1 MKKIAIALLITALV
15 IILVVGCTSETSSN
29 SSQNKARGKAS
40 AGVSNQTA
48 NSSTKSGA
56 DSSSTSESSSK
67 SKSSS
72 SSKNVIP
79 RKLEYSKNSLPS
91 EFENAVDNSFIVVV
105 AFYDTTDAISNKV
118 QNKVEEVVEVPDY
131 ASHIKYL
138 SYEIGENTSPAV
150 GRLTTGLSIKYMPSI
165 TIIDGD
171 KNIVFED
178 SGFTET
184 GYFEHALYNTVFKDK
199 SPANNQS

>member
-1 MKKIAIALLITALV
+1 MKKIAIVLLITALITIP
-15 IILVVGCTSETSSN
+15 IIGCTSEPSSN
-29 SSQNKARGKAS
+29 SSQSTDSGITS
-40 AGVSNQTA
+40 AGDSNQA
-48 NSSTKSGA
+48 DNSSTKSGA
-56 DSSSTSESSSK
+56 DSSSTSESGSE

-72 SSKNVIP
+72 SSKNVVP

-105 AFYDTTDAISNKV
+105 AFYDTTDVISNKV

-131 ASHIKYL
+131 ASQIKYL
-138 SYEIGENTSPAV
+138 SYEISENTSPAI
-150 GRLTTGLSIKYMPSI
+150 GRLTTSLGIKYMPGI
-165 TIIDGD
+165 IIIDGD

-184 GYFEHALYNTVFKDK
+184 SYFEHVLYNTVFKDK
-199 SPANNQS
+199 SPANNQN